1 MAGMNH
7 KTYREYEIPQRDMS
21 ERSAITYLI
30 CEEAGMQKG
39 IGVSPEHKQWEQSF
53 RPSAGKLVVSLWVRF
68 DIHNTGVN
76 VLSLFGDG
84 EDGTLK
90 RMLRIDTEGA
100 WLYAY
105 DGWQKKKLCHFNS
118 DDYYSIYV
126 AIDVERSTYSL
137 YIDGVKWLSSASF
150 FHPVSE
156 VSRVSMESVGGT
168 MYVKQLHVYPRP
180 VQSVEQA
187 AAGRRIYC
195 AREYGVCADGK
206 TVVTKELQQLI
217 DMCGTH
223 ERGGVVYL
231 EGGTFLTGMLECR
244 SNVTLYIEEDAV
256 LKGVLDIDAYPVRV
270 SKQHPNWNTLAQGP
284 QKALIYADTQE
295 NIAIMGGGTIDG
307 SGDFPGEYGSES
319 LRVSAVLLVGCPD
332 VLLCDLHVKDAGMWT
347 IPVVECDNL
356 YIHDVNIDSTWYPNR
371 DGIDICDCYDV
382 LVENCSIQSDDDA
395 VCLKSG
401 NESGCDNI
409 LVRNTFIISTMAN
422 GIKFGTYSYGGFT
435 NCVCED
441 CIIKDTRTCAIAVQC
456 VDGGQIRGLCFR
468 RIEISNVESVFF
480 VIIADKGRT
489 PEWGSHRIGIVEEL
503 VFEDIYA
510 EKVRRGYGS
519 YLGGYASG
527 SERYPIRNIR
537 FERVRADYLGGV
549 SEVPQEP
556 PEFEN
561 QYPESNC
568 FGNLPASGYYIRHAE
583 NIVFEDCETNVLYPD
598 SRQVFYLSDTEDVV
612 VNGKVFPA

>member
-1 MAGMNH
+1 MNH
-7 KTYREYEIPQRDMS
+7 KEFREYRKPLKNME
-21 ERSAITYLI
+21 ERSEITYLVRK
-30 CEEAGMQKG
+30 EAGVQKG
-39 IGVSPEHKQWEQSF
+39 ITVSPEQKYYEKSF
-53 RPSAGKLVVSLWVRF
+53 SSSREKIVVSLWVQF

-84 EDGTLK
+84 VDGELK
-90 RMLRIDTEGA
+90 RILRIDTEGA

-126 AIDVERSTYSL
+126 SLDMKSSTYSL
-137 YIDGVKWLSSASF
+137 YVDGVKRLSLASF
-150 FHPVSE
+150 FQPVSALGK
-156 VSRVSMESVGGT
+156 VFMESMGGT
-168 MYVKQLHVYPRP
+168 MHVKKLHVYERP

-187 AAGRRIYC
+187 AAGRQVYH
-195 AREYGVCADGK
+195 ARELGVCADGK

-217 DMCGTH
+217 DTCASL
-223 ERGGVVYL
+223 EQGGVVYL
-231 EGGTFLTGMLECR
+231 EGGTFLSGMIECR
-244 SNVTLYIEEDAV
+244 SNVTLYIEENAI
-256 LKGVLDIDAYPVRV
+256 LKGVLDLDAYPVRL
-270 SKQHPNWNTLAQGP
+270 SKTHPNWNTLVQGP
-284 QKALIYADTQE
+284 QKALIYADSQE
-295 NIAIMGGGTIDG
+295 NISILGGGVIDG

-319 LRVSAVLLVGCPD
+319 LRVSAILLVGCPD
-332 VLLCDLHVKDAGMWT
+332 VLLCDLYVKDAGMWT

-382 LVENCSIQSDDDA
+382 LVEHCSIQADDDA
-395 VCLKSG
+395 MCLKSG

-441 CIIKDTRTCAIAVQC
+441 CIIKDTRTCAITVQC

-480 VIIADKGRT
+480 IIIADKGRT
-489 PEWGSHRIGIVEEL
+489 PEWGEHRIGTVEGL
-503 VFEDIYA
+503 IFEDIHA

-519 YLGGYASG
+519 YLGGYVSG
-527 SERYPIRNIR
+527 AERYPIRDIR
-537 FERVRADYLGGV
+537 FERVHAAYLGGV
-549 SEVPQEP
+549 TEVPGEP

-568 FGNLPASGYYIRHAE
+568 FGSLPASGYYIRHAE
-583 NIVFEDCETNVLYPD
+583 NIVFEDCETIVLYPD
-598 SRQVFYLSDTEDVV
+598 SRQVYALSDAKDVV
-612 VNGKVFPA
+612 INGKAFVTQ